1 MAWKLPKNSIFA
13 VLLRSPWWVS
23 FAVAGLLSLLAM
35 ALLPAAY
42 RVVGALSSFPFVVIG
57 LMALKRQWRLPRAGE
72 IALVSER
79 LGAMSWI
86 EFSPLAR
93 DALTEPGLVVR
104 EAHSKAADFEIHSPT
119 ARRLVC
125 ARRWKSARLGVEVVR
140 DLKVACEAAG
150 AASGVAICLGE
161 ISEPAARFAAANAI
175 EIWGAAELATRL
187 RGRLPPDNTVSPG

>member
-1 MAWKLPKNSIFA
+1 MALKLPKNSLFA

-23 FAVAGLLSLLAM
+23 FAVAGVLSLLAM

-42 RVVGALSSFPFVVIG
+42 KVVGALSSFPFVVIG
-57 LMALKRQWRLPRAGE
+57 LMALRRQWSLPRAAE

-79 LGAMSWI
+79 LGAMNWA

-93 DALTEPGLVVR
+93 EALAEPGVVVR
-104 EAHSKAADFEIHSPT
+104 DANHKSADFEVHSPT
-119 ARRLVC
+119 ARSLVC

-140 DLKVACEAAG
+140 DLKAACDALG
-150 AASGVAICLGE
+150 AASGVVVGLGE

-175 EIWGAAELATRL
+175 EVWGAAELAVRL
-187 RGRLPPDNTVSPG
+187 RGQLPPDKTVSL